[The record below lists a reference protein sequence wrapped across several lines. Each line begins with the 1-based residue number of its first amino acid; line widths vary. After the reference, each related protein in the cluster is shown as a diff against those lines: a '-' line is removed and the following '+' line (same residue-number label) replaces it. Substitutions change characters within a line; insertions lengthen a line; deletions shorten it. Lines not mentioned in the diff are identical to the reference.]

1 MLCRLRWC
9 ILAAAF
15 NSQQRSAQRK
25 IRCCQHHPK
34 TTVSHPR
41 TLYSRERES
50 RHFAIIYLRSCLIPR
65 RSCHRASMH
74 QYKHTQSHQHVNLS
88 GDAGVARS
96 TPAYTCPLEIPSQS
110 PSKPAKAATSVMKKG
125 SPRIPSQY
133 GRRPRQLVGSGLS
146 RQGAITRITSNRRPR
161 RAEPP
166 RGKVVN
172 KWRAFFAL
180 GLGLSPM

>member
-1 MLCRLRWC
+1 MVYPC
-9 ILAAAF
+9 IRFQLSAALG
-15 NSQQRSAQRK
+15 SAQDQMLPTPPENYRF
-25 IRCCQHHPK
+25 
-34 TTVSHPR
+34 TSSDTVFK
-41 TLYSRERES
+41 RERKQE
-50 RHFAIIYLRSCLIPR
+50 FAIIYMRSCLIPR

-74 QYKHTQSHQHVNLS
+74 QYTHTESHPNVNLS

-110 PSKPAKAATSVMKKG
+110 PFKPAKAATSVMKKG

-133 GRRPRQLVGSGLS
+133 GRRPRQLVRSGLS
-146 RQGAITRITSNRRPR
+146 RQGAITRITSNRRPG

-166 RGKVVN
+166 RGKS
-172 KWRAFFAL
+172 RQQMACFFSFL